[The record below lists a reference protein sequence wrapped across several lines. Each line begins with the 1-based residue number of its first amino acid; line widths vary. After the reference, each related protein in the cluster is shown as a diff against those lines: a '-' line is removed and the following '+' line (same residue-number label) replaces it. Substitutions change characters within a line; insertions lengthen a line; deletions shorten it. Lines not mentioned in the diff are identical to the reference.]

1 MAGAGEVEDIEE
13 EAEEEGGT
21 VDAEAERS
29 TPESKRGKRIRTTTA
44 CSQVSQART
53 RQGAV
58 TSTEAAL
65 APAENRQPQT
75 RQLGEAPNEN
85 PRTAGLVAPQ
95 TSSTWYRSAE

>member
-29 TPESKRGKRIRTTTA
+29 TPESKWEKRIRTTTA
-44 CSQVSQART
+44 CSQRSSARI
-53 RQGAV
+53 RQGPV

-65 APAENRQPQT
+65 VPAENGQPQT
-75 RQLGEAPNEN
+75 RQLGEASNPNV
-85 PRTAGLVAPQ
+85 RAACFVVLQ
-95 TSSTWYRSAE
+95 TSSNWEDNSG